1 MNNFEKWDKEFRKQ
15 NLYEF
20 NNNSNGLLWLKVRAV
35 CRSSQI
41 KLFEELTGIYLYSK
55 KIKDQNMELFEVL
68 QSRQDGMT
76 LIDNFLRDRTHE
88 WYTRMNV
95 DTNQLKEDLYKVQYY
110 TWGGDQNNSLDKFL
124 IGRYVKTISNFKEL
138 QALYGDIATNAWN
151 YVQNSWYNNWTS
163 YLIESIFKKNP
174 AVISAVGEIKSVDF
188 FIGGYPLDLKVTFFP
203 HQFME
208 QKFKTSL
215 GKSSLVWLKSKCK
228 NLNIFTDSKAS
239 TNQQIYSLTEKLKE
253 YNQLSVLSE
262 LQNIRREIISE
273 AETNPYELITW
284 LYENQGEMRFG
295 AENRLYL
302 ILSDI
307 CDFENSWKLKRAFS
321 LIEPK
326 IETYINEFSDSSL
339 KKIRFSYKGLNYNTF
354 SDTIFITK

>member
-1 MNNFEKWDKEFRKQ
+1 MNNFEKWDNEFRRQ
-15 NLYEF
+15 NLYAF

-35 CRSSQI
+35 CRSRHI
-41 KLFEELTGIYLYSK
+41 KLFEEKTDISLCCK
-55 KIKDQNMELFEVL
+55 KIKDQNIELFNIL
-68 QSRQDGMT
+68 QNREDGMT
-76 LIDNFLRDRTHE
+76 LIDKFLQDRAHE
-88 WYTRMNV
+88 WYVSMNI

-110 TWGGDQNNSLDKFL
+110 SWGGDQNNSLDKFL
-124 IGRYVKTISNFKEL
+124 ISRYVKVISNFNEL
-138 QALYGDIATNAWN
+138 QSLYGDIATNAWN

-163 YLIESIFKKNP
+163 YLIESLFKKNS

-208 QKFKTSL
+208 QKVKAL
-215 GKSSLVWLKSKCK
+215 IGKSSIAWLKSKCK
-228 NLNIFTDSKAS
+228 TVNIFADSKAS

-253 YNQLSVLSE
+253 SNQISILSD
-262 LQNIRREIISE
+262 LQNVRKKIIE
-273 AETNPYELITW
+273 DAKENPCELIRW

-295 AENRLYL
+295 SENRLYL
-302 ILSDI
+302 ILSDL
-307 CDFENSWKLKRAFS
+307 CDFENSWKLKRAFT

-326 IETYINEFSDSSL
+326 IENYLRNFSGSSL
-339 KKIRFSYKGLNYNTF
+339 KKISFSYKGITYNTY